1 MTKEKREA
9 IIEAMRMNTVKLT
22 QDTNEVIIPYLEKQ
36 DIGETEFTVSIDE
49 YNSILM
55 DYKYGKG
62 SEY

>member
-36 DIGETEFTVSIDE
+36 ENGETEFIVSIDE

-62 SEY
+62 SGY